1 MLLSLFS
8 HPVMSDSLWLHGLQP
23 ARPPYPSLFPGVC
36 QSSCPFHQW
45 CHPAISASEAL
56 IPFCP
61 QSFPALGTFSISWL
75 FVSGDQNTGTSSS
88 ASVLPMNIQS
98 WFPLRLPALISYCP
112 RNSQESSPTPQ
123 FKGINSLLLCL
134 LYSPAL
140 TTEHDHW
147 EDYSLDYMDLLLG
160 EWCLCFQHT
169 V

>member
-23 ARPPYPSLFPGVC
+23 ARPPYPSLSPGVC

-75 FVSGDQNTGTSSS
+75 FVSGDQNTGTSAY
-88 ASVLPMNIQS
+88 ASVLPMSIQS
-98 WFPLRLPALISYCP
+98 WFPLRLPGLISSLSKELSGVFSNTTVQRHQFLCCSAFFIVQL
-112 RNSQESSPTPQ
+112 SQLYMITG
-123 FKGINSLLLCL
+123 KTMLLLL
-134 LYSPAL
+134 LSRFS
-140 TTEHDHW
+140 HVR
-147 EDYSLDYMDLLLG
+147 
-160 EWCLCFQHT
+160 LCAT
-169 V
+169 P

>member
-23 ARPPYPSLFPGVC
+23 ARPPYPSLSPGVC

-75 FVSGDQNTGTSSS
+75 FVSGDQNTGTSAY
-88 ASVLPMNIQS
+88 ASVLPMSIQS
-98 WFPLRLPALISYCP
+98 WFPLKLPGLISSLSKELSGVFSNTTVQKHQFFGTQLSLWS
-112 RNSQESSPTPQ
+112 NSHIHTW
-123 FKGINSLLLCL
+123 LLEKPYLCL
-134 LYSPAL
+134 DSPLL
-140 TTEHDHW
+140 T
-147 EDYSLDYMDLLLG
+147 SNVSA
-160 EWCLCFQHT
+160 F
-169 V
+169 